1 MNNSTT
7 TTIIPSANDIQKPRR
22 PLSSFNLFYRYK
34 RQHIIRLLAS
44 SNDDDVDK
52 DAIRLLIMTAPGLE
66 EYYNISSATRYA
78 ASTQAEMDA
87 LRRHRICLELK
98 NFQARETKRLHRKSM
113 NGIFTFVELGKVM
126 QTGWKECD
134 DVAKAVFNR
143 LSEENREVYRQQMK
157 EYSDLCK
164 ALGITKQKQTKKKVA
179 KKKKTDNLD
188 DEPPA
193 IATSKPVKK
202 MKLFKKEGVSPESSP
217 NDDTLSPTP
226 PIARRVSS
234 DSHEDTDH
242 EAAETMIQ
250 FSIQKSSSPL
260 PNKRKITTS
269 GPLKKR
275 ACSFQFHEEEQ
286 KNAREVPTSIA
297 IPSNQTEQMNLS
309 FNVSSNNMESPS
321 SKASDRIFITPT
333 SNCSNLLAKLY
344 QSSRRSRYDSPH
356 QQVSPNINGS
366 NAFASLSTILPPP
379 IYSVNTEKQRLMLQ
393 QLHEIR
399 KLLVQHEFPRAA

>member
-1 MNNSTT
+1 M
-7 TTIIPSANDIQKPRR
+7 
-22 PLSSFNLFYRYK
+22 
-34 RQHIIRLLAS
+34 IRLLAS
-44 SNDDDVDK
+44 SNADNVDK

-66 EYYNISSATRYA
+66 EYYNNTSATRYA
-78 ASTQAEMDA
+78 ASTPQVEEDA

-98 NFQARETKRLHRKSM
+98 NFQARDTKRSHRKSM

-143 LSEENREVYRQQMK
+143 VSEESREVYRQQMK
-157 EYSDLCK
+157 EYNDLCK
-164 ALGITKQKQTKKKVA
+164 ALGITKQKQTKKKIS
-179 KKKKTDNLD
+179 KKKKTDNL
-188 DEPPA
+188 PA
-193 IATSKPVKK
+193 IASSKPVKK
-202 MKLFKKEGVSPESSP
+202 MKLLKKEGVSPESSP

-226 PIARRVSS
+226 PMARRVSS
-234 DSHEDTDH
+234 GSHEDTDH

-260 PNKRKITTS
+260 PNKRKITS

-297 IPSNQTEQMNLS
+297 ITSNQTEQMIPS

-321 SKASDRIFITPT
+321 SKASDKIFITPT
-333 SNCSNLLAKLY
+333 SNCSNLLAQLY